1 MNSVEKLAYL
11 KGLIE
16 GLGLDETKKDTRVIF
31 NLVELLE
38 DIVFNQTKFS
48 EKLKDLQEQ
57 VDAVDEDLGE
67 IEKELYDDGCGCA
80 PPAMPQAVQQGNG
93 GSKSGNN
100 KPPVASELYY
110 EVTCP
115 TCGETITLDEETINE
130 GEVDCPKCGEK
141 LEFDL
146 EG

>member
-16 GLGLDETKKDTRVIF
+16 GLGLDDTKKDTRVIY

-38 DIVFNQTKFS
+38 DMVFNQTKYA

-67 IEKELYDDGCGCA
+67 IEKEIYDDECDCVPPVSSRA
-80 PPAMPQAVQQGNG
+80 PQQSGGKKGNG
-93 GSKSGNN
+93 KS
-100 KPPVASELYY
+100 PASELYY

-115 TCGETITLDEETINE
+115 TCSETITLDEDTINE
-130 GEVDCPKCGEK
+130 GEVDCPSCGEK